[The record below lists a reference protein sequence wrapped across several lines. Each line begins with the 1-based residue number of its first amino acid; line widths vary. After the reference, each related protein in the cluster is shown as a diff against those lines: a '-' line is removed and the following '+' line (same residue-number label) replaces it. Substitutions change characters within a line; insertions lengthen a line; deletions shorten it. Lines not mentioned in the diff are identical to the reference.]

1 VGRWLVKRCGGEG
14 LAILVAGDII
24 LQCDSR
30 VRLYTPHHAST
41 SRYHTRRQALW
52 TLASNQSVAK
62 DLEPFADRDRRNPKN
77 WVVKDEKKM

>member
-14 LAILVAGDII
+14 LAILVAGGDII
-24 LQCDSR
+24 CFAVRLESSDSR

-52 TLASNQSVAK
+52 TLASNRSVAK
-62 DLEPFADRDRRNPKN
+62 DLEPFADRNRRNPKN
-77 WVVKDEKKM
+77 